1 MANQHF
7 IGSSRAAR
15 VLLGCVAAAVVI
27 AQPSGAMAQAV
38 SPKGHIAQFQITE
51 PTRLDW
57 IFSLAIVRGKPK
69 TSPNN
74 AVS

>member
-38 SPKGHIAQFQITE
+38 SPKGHTAQFQITE